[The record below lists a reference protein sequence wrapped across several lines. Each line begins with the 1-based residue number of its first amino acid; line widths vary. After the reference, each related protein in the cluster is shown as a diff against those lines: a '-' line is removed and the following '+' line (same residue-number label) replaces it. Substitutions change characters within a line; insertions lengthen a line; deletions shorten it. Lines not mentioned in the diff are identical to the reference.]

1 VAPPA
6 RSAFLLGVEAYQAGR
21 YFEAHER
28 WEEPWLVEQDLPR
41 KRLLQ
46 GLIQIAAAMHK
57 LQREGGAQAASRLL
71 ARAQARLV
79 EAPPTRAVGQLVAAV
94 GRAHRALE
102 ENPHQTPERLGRE
115 IAELIAAL
123 DEPAAA
129 GSG

>member
-79 EAPPTRAVGQLVAAV
+79 EAV